1 MTGQKMDW
9 DKLRVFHAVAE
20 AGSFTH
26 AGDTLNL
33 SQSAVS
39 RQISALEEAL
49 SVPLFH
55 RHARGLILTEQ
66 GEALNRTVREVFAKL
81 AMTEALLAESKE
93 KPAGRL
99 KVTTTHSFGV
109 AWLAPRLNNFLSAHP
124 DVTVSLLLDDTDLDL
139 AMREADVAIRM
150 HPPRQPDLVQRHIGE
165 IRWQV
170 WASPEYLKAHG
181 VPAKAE
187 DLDNHSLVLFGDRKP
202 PVTDINWLAE
212 AGRRDGTPRR
222 GLLEVNS
229 LQSMLVAIRAGI
241 GIGAIPDYLTHD
253 SSGLTAVLADIP
265 KPHIDMYFV
274 YPEEL
279 RNSKRVSVFRDFLVK
294 SISERSQVKA

>member
-1 MTGQKMDW
+1 
-9 DKLRVFHAVAE
+9 
-20 AGSFTH
+20 
-26 AGDTLNL
+26 
-33 SQSAVS
+33 
-39 RQISALEEAL
+39 
-49 SVPLFH
+49 
-55 RHARGLILTEQ
+55 
-66 GEALNRTVREVFAKL
+66 
-81 AMTEALLAESKE
+81 
-93 KPAGRL
+93 
-99 KVTTTHSFGV
+99 
-109 AWLAPRLNNFLSAHP
+109 
-124 DVTVSLLLDDTDLDL
+124 
-139 AMREADVAIRM
+139 MREADVAIRM

-170 WASPEYLKAHG
+170 WASPDYLKEHG
-181 VPAKAE
+181 VPAKPE
-187 DLDNHSLVLFGDRKP
+187 DLDNHNLVLFGDRKP
-202 PVTDINWLAE
+202 PVMDINWLAE

-294 SISERSQVKA
+294 SISERSQAKA

>member
-1 MTGQKMDW
+1 MDW

-49 SVPLFH
+49 QVPLFH

-66 GEALNRTVREVFAKL
+66 GESLNRTVREVFAKL
-81 AMTEALLAESKE
+81 AMTEALLTESKE

-99 KVTTTHSFGV
+99 KVTTTVGFGST
-109 AWLAPRLNNFLSAHP
+109 WLAPRVHQFVDQYP
-124 DVTVSLLLDDTDLDL
+124 DVTMSMILDDADLDL

-150 HPPRQPDLVQRHIGE
+150 HPPKQPDLVQRHLMTLE
-165 IRWQV
+165 WHLC
-170 WASPEYLKAHG
+170 ASTDYVRKHG
-181 VPAKAE
+181 APQRPE
-187 DLDNHSLVLFGDRKP
+187 DLDEHRLILFGDYRA
-202 PVTDINWLAE
+202 PVPDINWPAE
-212 AGRRDGTPRR
+212 IGRRPGNPRKP
-222 GLLEVNS
+222 LLEVNN
-229 LQSMLVAIRAGI
+229 LQAMTMAVRSGLGI
-241 GIGAIPDYLTHD
+241 AALPDYMAAEEEAH
-253 SSGLTAVLADIP
+253 GAVRLLSDVKAP
-265 KPHIDMYFV
+265 KVDVYFV

-279 RNSKRVSVFRDFLVK
+279 RTSKRVAVFRDFLLA
-294 SISERSQVKA
+294 RLAHRP

>member
-1 MTGQKMDW
+1 MDW

-49 SVPLFH
+49 QVPLFH

-81 AMTEALLAESKE
+81 AMTEALLTESRE

-99 KVTTTHSFGV
+99 KVTTTVSFGSS
-109 AWLAPRLNNFLSAHP
+109 WLAQRLQGFLEAYP
-124 DVTVSLLLDDTDLDL
+124 DVSISLLLDDSDLDL

-150 HPPRQPDLVQRHIGE
+150 HPPKQPDLVQRHLLTVE
-165 IRWQV
+165 WHLY
-170 WASPEYLKAHG
+170 ASPEYLKRHG
-181 VPAKAE
+181 VPQRAE
-187 DLDNHSLVLFGDRKP
+187 DLDAHKLVLFGDYHP
-202 PVTDINWLAE
+202 PVSDINWLAE
-212 AGRRDGTPRR
+212 VGRRPGNPRR
-222 GLLEVNS
+222 ALLEVNNAQAV
-229 LQSMLVAIRAGI
+229 LLAIRSGL
-241 GIGAIPDYLTHD
+241 GIGAVSDFMVPEAQDLVRVLPDLK
-253 SSGLTAVLADIP
+253 SP
-265 KPHIDMYFV
+265 KVDVFFV
-274 YPEEL
+274 YPDEL
-279 RNSKRVSVFRDFLVK
+279 RNSKRVAVFRDFLLARLA
-294 SISERSQVKA
+294 ELH